1 MSILT
6 SFRKTLFTSALMLT
20 SVSTQ
25 AATISFS
32 GSISYIYTNS
42 GGVFTTAGIGDDIS
56 VNTGYGDNAGD
67 ASFIDVQA
75 NQTWWDFSPG
85 SGIGG
90 TLTVDNS
97 GSFSMASSGISVRND
112 YAFSDSNFLD
122 NLLNQT
128 YSPSIANGTPV
139 DAWQV
144 TGESADGTLGFG
156 LFLTSLDSSLYS
168 NMDYAVNP
176 PSWSDIDYASF
187 AIREVDSGG
196 NLIYMAFGTVDN
208 INGAAPVPLPGAVW
222 LLGSGLV
229 GLLGIAAR
237 RRVA

>member
-1 MSILT
+1 MERNGLLT
-6 SFRKTLFTSALMLT
+6 RFQRIEKHGVGTGRPAVGAQGIRGAKERGAAFRIEMRRRFVGQQDRGDTGHAIHEPRVGQHQADQQRLLLAGR
-20 SVSTQ
+20 TQ
-25 AATISFS
+25 FRRHGLLAVGHAEIDAVRTRYRAT
-32 GSISYIYTNS
+32 G
-42 GGVFTTAGIGDDIS
+42 TA
-56 VNTGYGDNAGD
+56 
-67 ASFIDVQA
+67 
-75 NQTWWDFSPG
+75 
-85 SGIGG
+85 
-90 TLTVDNS
+90 
-97 GSFSMASSGISVRND
+97 
-112 YAFSDSNFLD
+112 
-122 NLLNQT
+122 
-128 YSPSIANGTPV
+128 V